1 MGWTVLFHEAFQA
14 EFHALPAP
22 VQTELLA
29 QAAVLKEF
37 GPQAG
42 RPRVDTLHGSEH
54 TNMKEL
60 RFRAADGEWRVAFA
74 FDPQRQA
81 ILLAAGDKS
90 GQKQKRFYKELVAR
104 ADRRFNQYLAQLH
117 AEED

>member
-1 MGWTVLFHEAFQA
+1 MGWTVLFHEAFKKELYA
-14 EFHALPAP
+14 MPAP

-29 QAAVLKEF
+29 QATVLREF

-60 RFRAADGEWRVAFA
+60 RFRAADSEWRVVFA

-81 ILLAAGDKS
+81 VLLAAGGKS
-90 GQKQKRFYKELVAR
+90 G
-104 ADRRFNQYLAQLH
+104 
-117 AEED
+117 